1 VVVTEEE
8 PNRRPGGRSARVRA
22 EVHQA
27 VLGLLREQDPDELN
41 FALVAERSGV
51 HQATIYRRWGTLPAL
66 MDDVV
71 TELLSRSSPLPDTGT
86 LRGDLESYAVRAAED
101 VAGPLG
107 ARILR
112 AVVLASPSVGERVYL
127 VERERQL
134 QAMFDRAA
142 GRGEAVPTVPELLEV
157 VLAPLYY
164 RVLFMNQPAS
174 ADDART
180 LVERLLVIVEG
191 RPS

>member
-1 VVVTEEE
+1 MVATEEE

-27 VLGLLREQDPDELN
+27 VLGLLREQDPDELT

-71 TELLSRSSPLPDTGT
+71 TELLSRSSPLPDTGS
-86 LRGDLESYAVRAAED
+86 LRGDLESYAVRAARD

-112 AVVLASPSVGERVYL
+112 AVVLASRSGEERVYL
-127 VERERQL
+127 AERAGQL
-134 QAMFDRAA
+134 QSMLDRAA
-142 GRGEAVPTVPELLEV
+142 GRGERVPTVPELLEV

-164 RVLFMNQPAS
+164 RVLFMHQPATD
-174 ADDART
+174 DDART
-180 LVERLLVIVEG
+180 LVDRLLAIAQA
-191 RPS
+191 R